1 LFQDDQ
7 QSQQT
12 ETDRN
17 AGEGKIKKKPS
28 SWWTHPNSLTTDF
41 NDKAKSLKEN
51 NSKESMDGAGQWE
64 E

>member
-1 LFQDDQ
+1 MLLVLFQDDQ

-28 SWWTHPNSLTTDF
+28 SW
-41 NDKAKSLKEN
+41 
-51 NSKESMDGAGQWE
+51 
-64 E
+64 